1 MFLLHDEVDKGIKQ
15 RIGRVKIL
23 EDLTRRSSQSILTR
37 RALLK
42 YGVCAGAG
50 SGMPALRAA
59 DKWGRALGYPSGLGS
74 PVSISAHPEYRVG
87 NYSGGFER
95 LFPANLVHASEQT
108 SKLTNNLVTDF
119 YFSMGGNKTSVEE
132 YLNSW
137 PVTGLLIC
145 RNDEILLERYR
156 FDRSDEMRFTSW
168 SMAKSVTSLLLGICL
183 DKKLINSYDDTAAK
197 YLPSLE
203 DKLHGSV
210 TLRNL
215 SNMSSGAAIR
225 HKRDNR
231 RIYPSAFMRKDSDI
245 PNTVAMWNQR
255 EEGQGKR
262 FNYNE
267 LCPLTIGMVIRQVT
281 GQSLSEFAQDNLWTP
296 MGAERDATW
305 LTDSRGNEF
314 NCIGFGATLR
324 DWGRLGQLIAKRGNV
339 AGRQIVS
346 ERWIDEITSW
356 GDGDSQV
363 RYGIAGLGFGYKAH
377 MWHWKG
383 DGSRLAFQ
391 GHHSQRVIVDMPTRT
406 VLVQTALDWPVPR
419 ELENLFQAA
428 VSL

>member
-1 MFLLHDEVDKGIKQ
+1 MKRRNLL
-15 RIGRVKIL
+15 IGAVSTPLVSLSKNAYA
-23 EDLTRRSSQSILTR
+23 S
-37 RALLK
+37 
-42 YGVCAGAG
+42 
-50 SGMPALRAA
+50 

-95 LFPANLVHASEQT
+95 LFPTNVVRANEQT
-108 SKLTNNLVTDF
+108 SKLTNNLIADF
-119 YFSMGGNKTSVEE
+119 YFSVDGNKKSVDQ

-145 RNDEILLERYR
+145 RDDEILLERYR

-183 DKKLINSYDDTAAK
+183 DKQLINSYDDIAAK

-225 HKRDNR
+225 HRRDNR
-231 RIYPSAFMRKDSDI
+231 RIYPAAFMRKDSDI
-245 PNTVAMWNQR
+245 PHTVAMWNQR
-255 EEGQGKR
+255 EEPQGNM

-267 LCPLTIGMVIRQVT
+267 LCPLTIGMVIRKAT
-281 GQSLSEFAQDNLWTP
+281 GQSLSEFAQDNLWRP

-346 ERWIDEITSW
+346 EKWIDEITSW
-356 GDGDSQV
+356 GDRDSQV

-377 MWHWKG
+377 MWHLKG

-406 VLVQTALDWPVPR
+406 VLVQTALDWPIPR

-428 VSL
+428 ASL